1 MEISLIRNYSF
12 QVLQKQFS
20 VYMPVCIAENLR
32 TTLSGNN
39 SALCLNFSS
48 CSSSSSSYS
57 SSSPHLPPPLKIN
70 MHSEIV
76 WCSLCEKL
84 NFAQYCYSVL
94 HLRVNQHF
102 QVVGVSISAMVCLCL
117 SYGISYSTSV
127 CTLFSIVYYQM
138 ICT

>member
-48 CSSSSSSYS
+48 SSSSSSSYS
-57 SSSPHLPPPLKIN
+57 SSPPPPPPSPPHLPPPLKIN

-76 WCSLCEKL
+76 WSSLCEKL
-84 NFAQYCYSVL
+84 NFA
-94 HLRVNQHF
+94 
-102 QVVGVSISAMVCLCL
+102 
-117 SYGISYSTSV
+117 
-127 CTLFSIVYYQM
+127 
-138 ICT
+138 